1 MKVLLIKDVYKLGH
15 AGDVK
20 KVADGYGRN
29 FLLPQG
35 LAVLATAGALTTI
48 ERIRAKAA
56 VTRAALNQEM
66 GGLAE
71 QIEGVELF
79 FTSKAGETGK
89 LYGSVTTQMVSDELN
104 KKMGTQIERHQVEVE
119 PIRMLGEHIAIIRL
133 TIDLNPKVKVFVT
146 REGEVAEKVA
156 KASVKQETKVDEET
170 LVSTAPVAETPV
182 AETIVEELVVEEPVV
197 EESVVEVAVEEVA
210 AEEVIAEAPEET
222 VPVKKSKAKKP
233 VEDEASIEETKAE

>member
-35 LAVLATAGALTTI
+35 LAVLATAGALTTV
-48 ERIRAKAA
+48 EKIRAKAA

-89 LYGSVTTQMVSDELN
+89 LYGSVTTQMISDELN

-146 REGEVAEKVA
+146 REGEVAEKAV
-156 KASVKQETKVDEET
+156 KATAKQEDKV
-170 LVSTAPVAETPV
+170 VAAAPVAEAPV

-197 EESVVEVAVEEVA
+197 VDAVEEVTV
-210 AEEVIAEAPEET
+210 ETPET
-222 VPVKKSKAKKP
+222 KVPVKKSKTEKP
-233 VEDEASIEETKAE
+233 VEVEASIEETKAE

>member
-35 LAVLATAGALTTI
+35 LAVLATAGALTTV

-56 VTRAALNQEM
+56 VARAVLNQEM
-66 GGLAE
+66 GGLASMVD
-71 QIEGVELF
+71 GVELY

-89 LYGSVTTQMVSDELN
+89 LYGSVTSQMIVDALN
-104 KKMGTQIERHQVEVE
+104 EKLGSQVERHQVEIE
-119 PIRMLGEHIAIIRL
+119 PIRMLGEHQATIRL

-146 REGEVAEKVA
+146 REG
-156 KASVKQETKVDEET
+156 
-170 LVSTAPVAETPV
+170 APVAAPVKVTPAKEDEKIAEVVVEEVIIEVPADETPV
-182 AETIVEELVVEEPVV
+182 
-197 EESVVEVAVEEVA
+197 
-210 AEEVIAEAPEET
+210 EEVIAEESTVEEVTSEEVIVEET
-222 VPVKKSKAKKP
+222 PAE
-233 VEDEASIEETKAE
+233 EDKAE